1 MLDVHGVSKIYR
13 RGRLEVQ
20 ALRDVTLRLA
30 AGEAIAIMGPSGS
43 GKSTLLNILSGLDR
57 PTSGTIL
64 VDGARLDHLGVEA
77 ATAFRRRHIGFVF
90 QFFNLLPTMS
100 ALDNIALPLLAEAL
114 PHREVVARAADA
126 LASVGLAPRAE
137 HLPDELSGG
146 EQQRVAI
153 ARALVMR
160 PRLLLADEP
169 TGNLDTATGED
180 VLARLRAAVDAGLAL
195 VMVTHSSA
203 AARIAD
209 RILVIRDGQLRELSD
224 HNASEPTVA
233 G

>member
-20 ALRDVTLRLA
+20 ALRDVTFRLA

-43 GKSTLLNILSGLDR
+43 GKSTLLNILSGLDQ
-57 PTSGTIL
+57 PTSGTVL
-64 VDGARLDHLGVEA
+64 VDSARLDQLDVEA
-77 ATAFRRRHIGFVF
+77 ATAFRRRNIGFVF
-90 QFFNLLPTMS
+90 QFFNLLPTVS
-100 ALDNIALPLLAEAL
+100 ALDNIALPLLAEGR
-114 PHREVVARAADA
+114 PHREVLTRATHG
-126 LASVGLAPRAE
+126 LVSVGLAPRAE
-137 HLPDELSGG
+137 HLPGELSGG

-169 TGNLDTATGED
+169 TGNLDTASGSEI
-180 VLARLRAAVDAGLAL
+180 LSRLRAAVDAGLAL
-195 VMVTHSSA
+195 VMVTHSST

-209 RILVIRDGQLRELSD
+209 RTLVMRDGQLG
-224 HNASEPTVA
+224 N
-233 G
+233 